1 MKTIYY
7 TVNNTEQDKEK
18 TDHAGQVLRE
28 GGLVAIPTE
37 TVYGLAANALDP
49 EAVKAIFT
57 AKGRPQ
63 DNPLI
68 VHISDYSQVKALVQS
83 VDERLPAL
91 AERFWPGPLTVIMKK
106 SPLVP
111 DVTSGGLD
119 TVAIRMPSDP
129 VAAAIINAAG
139 VPLAAPSANSS
150 GKPSPTK
157 AEHVAADMDGKID
170 MIIDGGQCDIGVES
184 TVITLVT
191 EPPTLL
197 RPGGV
202 TPEELEEVLGEIKIS
217 PAVFESLK
225 EGETAASPGMKYK
238 HYSPAAKVILIKG
251 NLRRTASY
259 VRARNDGS
267 TCVLCFEGEESVF
280 DCPAI
285 IYGRKSDGLSQA
297 NGAFDA
303 LRRVDEKGFKTA
315 FVRCPDPK
323 GVGLAVYN
331 RLLRSAAF
339 NVVELDTAPCVIG
352 LTGQTGAGK
361 STVSQWLGER
371 GFIIVDGDILAREAV
386 KQPEV
391 LSALAQHFGEEVI
404 QHDGSL
410 DRKKTAEI
418 AFSTPENTAA
428 LNAITHPAI
437 TRLAGEAVK
446 SANGSGAKGVIIEAA
461 ALIGSPIMK
470 LCDLIASVTAPAAER
485 EKRIIVRDG
494 LTVEEALRRMSAQY
508 GDEYYARYSDIIIKN
523 GSGDDFTVYAEELI
537 KAVDALNEGV

>member
-1 MKTIYY
+1 MNTIYY
-7 TVNNTEQDKEK
+7 RVTDPAADREK
-18 TDHAGQVLRE
+18 IEHAGQILRD

-37 TVYGLAANALDP
+37 TVYGLAANALNP

-68 VHISDYSQVKALVQS
+68 VHISDYSQVEALVEK

-91 AERFWPGPLTVIMKK
+91 AKEFWPGPLTVIMKK

-111 DVTSGGLD
+111 NVTSGGLD

-129 VAAAIINAAG
+129 VAAAIIKAAG

-150 GKPSPTK
+150 GKPSPTR
-157 AEHVAADMDGKID
+157 AEHVTADMDGKIE
-170 MIIDGGQCDIGVES
+170 MIVDGGQCDIGVES

-202 TPEELEEVLGEIKIS
+202 IPEELERILGEIEIS
-217 PAVFESLK
+217 PAVFASLK

-238 HYSPAAKVILIKG
+238 HYSPAAKVVLIKG
-251 NLRRTASY
+251 NLKRTAAY
-259 VRARNDGS
+259 VRARDDGS
-267 TCVLCFEGEESVF
+267 TCVLCFEGEEDAF
-280 DCPAI
+280 TCPSI
-285 IYGRKSDGLSQA
+285 VYGRKDDGLSQA

-303 LRRVDEKGFKTA
+303 LRKVDESGFKTA
-315 FVRCPDPK
+315 FVRCPDPT

-352 LTGQTGAGK
+352 FTGQTGAGK
-361 STVSQWLGER
+361 STVSQWLGKR

-386 KQPEV
+386 KQTDV
-391 LSALAQHFGEEVI
+391 LAALAECFGDEVI
-404 QHDGSL
+404 LPDGSL
-410 DRKKTAEI
+410 NRKKTAEI
-418 AFSTPENTAA
+418 AFSSPENTAA

-437 TRLAGEAVK
+437 TRLALEAISSAK
-446 SANGSGAKGVIIEAA
+446 SSGAKGVVIEAA
-461 ALIGSPIMK
+461 ALIGSPIMS
-470 LCDLIASVTAPAAER
+470 LCDLIASVTAPAEER
-485 EKRIIVRDG
+485 EKRIIARDN
-494 LTVEEALRRMSAQY
+494 LTVEEARRRMSAQY
-508 GDEYYARYSDIIIKN
+508 DDEYYARHSDIIIKN